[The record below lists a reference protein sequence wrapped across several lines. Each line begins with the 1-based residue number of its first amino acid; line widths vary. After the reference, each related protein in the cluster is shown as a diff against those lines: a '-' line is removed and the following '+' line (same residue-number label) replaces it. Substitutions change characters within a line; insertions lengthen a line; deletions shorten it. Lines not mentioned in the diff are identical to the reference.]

1 MVSYGWRER
10 AKPLKDRAGTGIVV
24 WSPEHPRTSKT
35 DQMELKTDRLTV
47 TFLPASSE
55 RADVVTNYRVGP
67 VETEGFARKRC
78 ARSVYTFTAAAKRH
92 VAAWGIAPDALAST
106 RACSACDSML
116 GTPADGRQNSVEHR
130 GAAWSLPAAGGELL
144 SAGTAE

>member
-1 MVSYGWRER
+1 MHSMVTGY
-10 AKPLKDRAGTGIVV
+10 RAG
-24 WSPEHPRTSKT
+24 
-35 DQMELKTDRLTV
+35 
-47 TFLPASSE
+47 A
-55 RADVVTNYRVGP
+55 
-67 VETEGFARKRC
+67 VEAEGFARKRC

-116 GTPADGRQNSVEHR
+116 GTPADGRQNSVKHR